1 MIENESN
8 KEVFFSFQPQV
19 LKNEWNFINAAID
32 PEAELPMSVQDYFD
46 RGNAKVEQL
55 DYAGAIA
62 YFSKAIEIEPENSMA
77 YYHRG
82 SAKIHIF
89 DSKGAIADLKKA
101 VLIPLL
107 MRQVMIHRS
116 CAQYKLD

>member
-8 KEVFFSFQPQV
+8 KEVSFSFQPQV
-19 LKNEWNFINAAID
+19 FKNEWNFINAAID
-32 PEAELPMSVQDYFD
+32 PEAELPISVQDYFD
-46 RGNAKVEQL
+46 RGNAKIEQQ

-62 YFSKAIEIEPENSMA
+62 YFSRAIEIEPENSMA

-89 DSKGAIADLKKA
+89 RLKGSNCRLK
-101 VLIPLL
+101 
-107 MRQVMIHRS
+107 
-116 CAQYKLD
+116 